1 VARRSVSANGLRAE
15 DEPIKVQP
23 NRYRIWRLLNF
34 ARPYWW
40 QLAGLTLLT
49 FVTSTLSLVYPAF
62 TGKIVDSVIQKN
74 QDALRSIIFSLL
86 ALALVQGIVGFIK
99 SFWTTYV
106 GERVLVD
113 LRTKVYAHLQQLPL
127 SFFQNNRTGE
137 LLSRLTNDVTLVR
150 GSVTGDVVSL
160 AQNLITLLIGIVIVI
175 AGPDT
180 LLSQV
185 GQFNIHLPG
194 GRSTASFGPTLLVIA
209 LILVPIFLL
218 PLFTSRY
225 LRRYVKRELA
235 TLSEAT
241 AASEESIG
249 NAKVVKAFTRE
260 DYETSRYN
268 ALAWQQFGITMK
280 RARLSAAV
288 QAGTTLLGLA
298 GLAVFLWYG
307 STAVLNGSLTIGTL
321 VTIVIYLAV
330 LTQPFIALSNLYGQ
344 FQIALGAAERI
355 FDLLDQPITLADNLN
370 AAPLPPIQG
379 SLSFEHV
386 RFGYNEETQVL
397 HDVSFEA
404 RRGQVVALVGPSGA
418 GKTTI
423 ANLIPRFFDVQGGRI
438 TVDGYDIREVQVKSL
453 REQIGIVLQEP
464 VLFGTTI
471 RENIAYGRLDA
482 TQAEIEQVARSAN
495 AHEFIEKL
503 PESYNTLVGE
513 RGVKLSG
520 GQRQRIA
527 IARALLRNPRI
538 LILDEATS
546 SLDNESESL
555 VQEAL
560 ERLMHDRTTIVIAH
574 RLTTIQNADK
584 IVVIEQGR
592 IIEQGS
598 HAELLAMEGAYYR
611 LYTRR
616 FEEQVEVVPLH
627 GEMQETT

>member
-1 VARRSVSANGLRAE
+1 MASRSVSNKSLVAE
-15 DEPIKVQP
+15 ETITKVKP

-49 FVTSTLSLVYPAF
+49 FVSSTLTLVYPAF
-62 TGKIVDSVIQKN
+62 TGKIIDSVIQKDQN
-74 QDALRSIIFSLL
+74 ALHSIIFYLIVL
-86 ALALVQGIVGFIK
+86 ALIQGIVGFIQ
-99 SFWTTYV
+99 SFWTTSV

-127 SFFQNNRTGE
+127 SFFQENRTGE

-150 GSVTGDVVSL
+150 GTITGDVVSL
-160 AQNLITLLIGIVIVI
+160 AQNVITLLVGIVIII
-175 AGPDT
+175 AGPDA
-180 LLSQV
+180 LLSQAS
-185 GQFNIHLPG
+185 QLNIHLPTTH
-194 GRSTASFGPTLLVIA
+194 STASFGPTLLVIA
-209 LILVPIFLL
+209 LVLVPIFIL
-218 PLFTSRY
+218 PFFTSRY

-241 AASEESIG
+241 AASEEAIG

-260 DYETSRYN
+260 DYETNRYTS
-268 ALAWQQFGITMK
+268 LAWQQFGITMK
-280 RARLSAAV
+280 RARLSSAI
-288 QAGTTLLGLA
+288 QAGTTLLGLT
-298 GLAVFLWYG
+298 GLAIFLWYG
-307 STAVLNGSLTIGTL
+307 GTAVLNGSLTIGTL
-321 VTIVIYLAV
+321 TTIVIYLAV
-330 LTQPFIALSNLYGQ
+330 LTRPFIELSNLYGQ

-355 FDLLDQPITLADNLN
+355 FDLLDQPITLADTPN
-370 AAPLPPIQG
+370 ASPLPPVQG
-379 SLSFEHV
+379 SLGFEHV
-386 RFGYNEETQVL
+386 DFSYNEDTQVL

-404 RRGQVVALVGPSGA
+404 QRGQVVALVGPSGA

-423 ANLIPRFFDVQGGRI
+423 ANLIPRFFDVQSGRI
-438 TVDGYDIREVQVKSL
+438 TVDGYDIRDVQIKSL

-482 TQAEIEQVARSAN
+482 TQEEIEKVARSAN

-503 PESYNTLVGE
+503 PEGYNTLVGE

-560 ERLMHDRTTIVIAH
+560 DRLMHDRTTIVIAH

-592 IIEQGS
+592 IIEQGN
-598 HAELLAMEGAYYR
+598 HEELLDLQGAYYR
-611 LYTRR
+611 LYTRK
-616 FEEQVEVVPLH
+616 FQDQVEVV
-627 GEMQETT
+627 

>member
-1 VARRSVSANGLRAE
+1 MARRSVSANGLMAE
-15 DEPIKVQP
+15 DALPKVKP
-23 NRYRIWRLLNF
+23 SRYRIWRLLNF

-40 QLAGLTLLT
+40 QLLGLTLLT
-49 FVTSTLSLVYPAF
+49 FVTSTLGLVYPAF
-62 TGKIVDSVIQKN
+62 TGKIIDSVIQKN
-74 QDALRSIIFSLL
+74 QDALHSIIFVLIG
-86 ALALVQGIVGFIK
+86 LALVQGIIGFIQ
-99 SFWTTYV
+99 SFWTTAV
-106 GERVLVD
+106 GERVLVN

-127 SFFQNNRTGE
+127 SFFQDNRTGE

-150 GSVTGDVVSL
+150 GTLTGDVISL
-160 AQNLITLLIGIVIVI
+160 AQNVITLLIGVVIVI

-180 LLSQV
+180 LLSQASQLNV
-185 GQFNIHLPG
+185 HLPNTQ
-194 GRSTASFGPTLLVIA
+194 STASFGPTILVIA
-209 LILVPIFLL
+209 LILVPIFIL
-218 PLFTSRY
+218 PFFTSRY
-225 LRRYVKRELA
+225 LRRYVKSELA

-241 AASEESIG
+241 AASEEAIG

-260 DYETSRYN
+260 EYETQRYN
-268 ALAWQQFGITMK
+268 TLAWQQFGITMK

-288 QAGTTLLGLA
+288 QAGTTLLGLT

-307 STAVLNGSLTIGTL
+307 GTAVLNGSLTIGTL
-321 VTIVIYLAV
+321 TTIVIYLAV
-330 LTQPFIALSNLYGQ
+330 LTRPFIALSNLYGQ
-344 FQIALGAAERI
+344 FQIGLGAAERI
-355 FDLLDQPITLADNLN
+355 FDLLDQPLTLADDPN
-370 AAPLPPIQG
+370 AAILPAIEG
-379 SLSFEHV
+379 SLRFEHV
-386 RFGYNEETQVL
+386 DFSYNEETQIL

-404 RRGQVVALVGPSGA
+404 QRGQVVALVGPSGA

-423 ANLIPRFFDVQGGRI
+423 ANLVPRFFDVQNGRI
-438 TVDGYDIREVQVKSL
+438 TVDDYDIRHVQVKSL

-464 VLFGTTI
+464 VLFGTTV

-482 TQAEIEQVARSAN
+482 TQEEIETVSRSAN

-503 PESYNTLVGE
+503 PDGYNTLVGE

-560 ERLMHDRTTIVIAH
+560 ERLMRDRTTLVIAH

-598 HAELLAMEGAYYR
+598 HTELLAQNGAYYR

-616 FEEQVEVVPLH
+616 FQDQVEPAY
-627 GEMQETT
+627 